1 MQKRNLSLGLVGSVL
16 ALALGTPASASS
28 DKDIDTIGSA
38 IMARQYGDAASQIEA
53 LSRKGG
59 ADAALLI
66 NLGNAYAG
74 MGKYDNARAA
84 YKAAMIASPDMELE
98 MADGS
103 VRIVRDIAADGIRR
117 LNTTYASR

>member
-1 MQKRNLSLGLVGSVL
+1 MQKRNLSLGLVGSAL
-16 ALALGTPASASS
+16 ALALGTPAYASQDTES
-28 DKDIDTIGSA
+28 DTLGSA
-38 IMARQYGDAASQIEA
+38 IMARQYGNAASQIEA

-84 YKAAMIASPDMELE
+84 YRAAMIASPDMELE

-103 VRIVRDIAADGIRR
+103 VRIVRDIATDGIRR
-117 LNTTYASR
+117 LNTAYASR